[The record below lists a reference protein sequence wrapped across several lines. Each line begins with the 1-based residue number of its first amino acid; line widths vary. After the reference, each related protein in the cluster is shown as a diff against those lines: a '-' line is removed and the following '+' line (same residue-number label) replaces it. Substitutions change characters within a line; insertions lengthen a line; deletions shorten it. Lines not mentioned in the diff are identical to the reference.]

1 MKMEQGKTAKVSL
14 ILALHNH
21 QPEGNFP
28 DVFARTFAAAYEPFI
43 RELEKFPELRVV
55 QHYSGILLRWLQE
68 NRPEFMER
76 LRRLVS
82 AGQIEMMGG
91 AFYEPILVMIP
102 DDDKIGQL
110 EKQQRFIREHFGVEA
125 QGAWLAERV
134 WEPHLARPLAEAGIR
149 YTVLDDVLFRN
160 VGFTEEDTL
169 HYYVTEEVGQRLFIF
184 PISEKMRYLV
194 PFAEPQDTIDYLRSV
209 AVPGEK
215 RVVVLADD
223 GEKFGS
229 WPGTGQRVYAE
240 KWLHRFFALLVEN
253 GDWLEVT
260 TFQDYLRSEPPAGTA
275 YLPAGSYREML
286 QWSGGFWRNFFAR
299 YPESNHLHK
308 KMLHIHGKLSRLPEG
323 PQKDE
328 ALEYLWA
335 GQCNCA
341 YWHGVFGGL
350 YLNFLRSALYSR
362 LIAAE
367 DTIDRALHADGGWL
381 ELEQKDFDFD
391 GKEEVIINGPDL
403 GLLLSPSG
411 GGTLL
416 ELDFKPR
423 RFNLLDVLTRRPE
436 PYHCNIFELTEGRC
450 PAEGVQ
456 TIHQVAHVK
465 ESGLQDLLIYDSY
478 RRASLVDHF
487 FLPGTCLDDFAREP
501 DVWEAGNFVGEAY
514 NVAAA
519 GVADGVARVMLTKEG
534 SVRAA
539 NGNTMPV
546 SMSKTVTYAAQSG
559 EINYAYQL
567 VNTGK
572 EDLKSDFAVEFN
584 INFLAGNASD
594 RYYFTPE
601 HTLDERNL
609 FSRGELALV
618 QRFGLADEWQGIKT
632 EFAFDRPATLWRLPL
647 LTVSQSEDGLERV
660 YQGST
665 IIPLWRLCLAP
676 GESWAATITQ
686 QVQEFS
692 REVH

>member
-1 MKMEQGKTAKVSL
+1 
-14 ILALHNH
+14 
-21 QPEGNFP
+21 
-28 DVFARTFAAAYEPFI
+28 
-43 RELEKFPELRVV
+43 
-55 QHYSGILLRWLQE
+55 
-68 NRPEFMER
+68 
-76 LRRLVS
+76 
-82 AGQIEMMGG
+82 
-91 AFYEPILVMIP
+91 
-102 DDDKIGQL
+102 
-110 EKQQRFIREHFGVEA
+110 
-125 QGAWLAERV
+125 
-134 WEPHLARPLAEAGIR
+134 
-149 YTVLDDVLFRN
+149 
-160 VGFTEEDTL
+160 
-169 HYYVTEEVGQRLFIF
+169 
-184 PISEKMRYLV
+184 
-194 PFAEPQDTIDYLRSV
+194 
-209 AVPGEK
+209 
-215 RVVVLADD
+215 VVLADD

-240 KWLHRFFALLVEN
+240 KWLHRFFSLLVEN
-253 GDWLEVT
+253 SDWLEVT
-260 TFQDYLRSEPPAGTA
+260 TFQEYLQSEPPAGTA

-308 KMLHIHGKLSRLPEG
+308 KMLHVHGKLSRLPEG

-367 DTIDRALHADGGWL
+367 DTIDRALHPDGSWL

-423 RFNLLDVLTRRPE
+423 RFNLLDCLTRRPE

-450 PAEGVQ
+450 PEEGVR

-487 FLPGTCLDDFAREP
+487 FLPGTGLDDFAREP
-501 DVWEAGNFVGEAY
+501 GVWEAGNFVGETY
-514 NVAAA
+514 NVAAS

-534 SVRAA
+534 YVRAA

-546 SMSKTVTYAAQSG
+546 SVSKTVTYAAQSG

-572 EDLKSDFAVEFN
+572 EDLQSNFAVEFN

-601 HTLDERNL
+601 HALDDRNL
-609 FSRGELALV
+609 SSRGELALV

-647 LTVSQSEDGLERV
+647 LTVSQSEEGLERA

-665 IIPLWRLCLAP
+665 IIPLWTLCLAL
-676 GESWAATITQ
+676 GESWAVTITQ
-686 QVQEFS
+686 QVREIS
-692 REVH
+692 REVA